1 MGDKKIRVFDIE
13 TNGFTPTKIHC
24 IAFQTSSGLSDI
36 VDYSSM
42 RTFFKETDVLVGHN
56 IVRFDI
62 PAVERLLGIKVKAQ
76 LVDTLALSWYLFPN
90 MKIHKLEV
98 WGVELGVAKPEVT
111 DWDNLSEEEYIH
123 RCREDVKINTLLW
136 HKCWDYLHKL
146 YSGDETRIWNLI
158 KYLSFKLDCIREQE
172 ELGWD
177 ADEPLIS
184 STLEEY
190 LEEYEGKME
199 LLADAMPPKTLY
211 QTKTIP
217 AKPLKKDGSLSA
229 AGASWL
235 KMLETEG
242 LPISTKGPVQIIK
255 GFERA
260 NPSSHKQLKAWFST
274 MGWVPETFKYVK
286 EKDFKERAVPQVS
299 LPNGKGLCGSIKK
312 LYPKAPALELLD
324 GIFILQH
331 RLGMLKG
338 FQRDMK
344 EGKLVA
350 TVNGLTNTLRFKH
363 MGLVNLPKSHLQYSK
378 NIRGSLVAPEGYEL
392 CGSDMSSLEDR
403 TKQHYIYPYDP
414 DYVNSMLAE
423 DFDPHLD
430 IAELAGMLTTSQVS
444 AHKSKLADYSKE
456 RSWAKTTNYCAT
468 YGGSGKA
475 VHRQTS
481 LTVKEGNS
489 LIKIYWERNWAIKKV
504 AEDAIVKTVNEQ
516 TWVWNPVSKFWYS
529 LRFEKDIFSTLNQST
544 GAYCFDVFVGNLR
557 RNGIKMIG
565 QFHDEVIFLSK
576 TGQQTES
583 TRVLRGAIDK
593 ANDILKLNR
602 ELDIGI
608 EFGENYA
615 EVH

>member
-1 MGDKKIRVFDIE
+1 MNDKKIRVFDLE
-13 TNGFTPTKIHC
+13 GDGFNPTKIHC
-24 IAFQTSSGLSDI
+24 IAFQNSNGLFDT
-36 VDYSSM
+36 VDYDAM
-42 RTFFKETDVLVGHN
+42 RSFFEETDVLVGHN
-56 IVRFDI
+56 IIRFDI
-62 PAVERLLGIKVKAQ
+62 PVVERLLGIKVKAQ

-90 MKIHKLEV
+90 MRLHGLEA
-98 WGVELGVAKPEVT
+98 WGIELGVAKPEIT
-111 DWDNLSEEEYIH
+111 DWDNLSVEEYVH
-123 RCREDVKINTLLW
+123 RCREDVKINIMLW
-136 HKCWDYLHKL
+136 DKCWDYLHKL
-146 YSGDETRIWNLI
+146 YSGDETRIWSLI
-158 KYLSFKLDCIREQE
+158 KYLSFKLDCVREQE

-177 ADEPLIS
+177 ADEELIN

-199 LLADAMPPKTLY
+199 LLADAMPVKPLY

-217 AKPLKKDGSLSA
+217 AKPLKQDGSLSA
-229 AGASWL
+229 AGTNWL
-235 KMLETEG
+235 KMLENEG

-255 GFERA
+255 GFQRA
-260 NPSSHKQLKAWFST
+260 NPSSHKQLKEWFVT
-274 MGWVPETFKYVK
+274 LGWVPETFKYVK
-286 EKDFKERAVPQVS
+286 EKDFKERAIPQIS
-299 LPNGKGLCGSIKK
+299 LPNGKGVCGSIKK
-312 LYPKAPALELLD
+312 LYAKSPALELLD

-331 RLGMLKG
+331 RIGMLKG

-344 EGKLVA
+344 DGKLVA
-350 TVNGLTNTLRFKH
+350 TINGLTNTLRFKH
-363 MGLVNLPKSHLQYSK
+363 KGLVNLPKANLQYSK

-414 DYVNSMLAE
+414 DYVDSMLAE

-444 AHKSKLADYSKE
+444 AHKSKLADYSEE

-475 VHRQTS
+475 VSRQTS
-481 LTVKEGNS
+481 LSVKEGNA
-489 LIKIYWERNWAIKKV
+489 LIKIYWERNWSVKKV

-576 TGQQTES
+576 IGQRAES

-593 ANDILKLNR
+593 ANEILKLNR

-608 EFGENYA
+608 EFGSNYA